1 MKKFFVALMAVLV
14 LAGCG
19 AQKEEKK
26 TASEVMMM
34 TVEMVN
40 STTEML
46 EKAETA
52 DEVVEAM
59 SVMVNEMKEL
69 QNKYGDVLAEIQEM
83 NEEEMLEKY
92 ADEVAAVE
100 EAATRFYEVLVV
112 KEQEIE
118 MTPEAQEKMM
128 QVLRSASEL

>member
-1 MKKFFVALMAVLV
+1 MKKFFVAFMAVLV

-128 QVLRSASEL
+128 QVLQSASEL

>member
-1 MKKFFVALMAVLV
+1 MKKFFVAFMAVLV

-34 TVEMVN
+34 TVETVN

-83 NEEEMLEKY
+83 NEEEMLEKD

-128 QVLRSASEL
+128 QVLQSASEL

>member
-128 QVLRSASEL
+128 QVLQSASEL

>member
-59 SVMVNEMKEL
+59 SVMVGEVKEL
-69 QNKYGDVLAEIQEM
+69 QNKYGDVLAELQEM
-83 NEEEMLEKY
+83 SDEEMAEKY

-100 EAATRFYEVLVV
+100 EAATRFYKVLVV

-128 QVLRSASEL
+128 QVLQSASEL

>member
-1 MKKFFVALMAVLV
+1 MKKIFVALMAVLV

-40 STTEML
+40 STTAML

-112 KEQEIE
+112 KEREIE

-128 QVLRSASEL
+128 QVLQSASEL

>member
-1 MKKFFVALMAVLV
+1 MAVLV

-112 KEQEIE
+112 KEREIE

-128 QVLRSASEL
+128 QVLQSASEL

>member
-1 MKKFFVALMAVLV
+1 MAVLV

-40 STTEML
+40 STTAML

-128 QVLRSASEL
+128 QVLQSASEL

>member
-1 MKKFFVALMAVLV
+1 MKKIFVALMAVLV

-40 STTEML
+40 STTAML

-128 QVLRSASEL
+128 QVLQSASEL

>member
-1 MKKFFVALMAVLV
+1 MAVLV

-34 TVEMVN
+34 TVETVN

-128 QVLRSASEL
+128 QVLQSASEL

>member
-1 MKKFFVALMAVLV
+1 MKKFFVAFMAVLV

-34 TVEMVN
+34 TVETVN

-52 DEVVEAM
+52 DGVVEAM

-128 QVLRSASEL
+128 QVLQSASEL

>member
-1 MKKFFVALMAVLV
+1 MKKIFVAFMAVLV

-34 TVEMVN
+34 TVETVN

-52 DEVVEAM
+52 DDVVEAM

-128 QVLRSASEL
+128 QVLQSASEL

>member
-1 MKKFFVALMAVLV
+1 MKKFFVAFMAVLV

-34 TVEMVN
+34 TVETVN

-128 QVLRSASEL
+128 QVLQSASEL

>member
-69 QNKYGDVLAEIQEM
+69 QNKYGDVLAEIQQM

-128 QVLRSASEL
+128 QVLQSASEL

>member
-40 STTEML
+40 STTAML

-112 KEQEIE
+112 KEREIE

-128 QVLRSASEL
+128 QVLQSACEL

>member
-1 MKKFFVALMAVLV
+1 MKKIFVALMAVLV

-128 QVLRSASEL
+128 QVLQSASEL

>member
-1 MKKFFVALMAVLV
+1 MKKIFVALMAVLV

-100 EAATRFYEVLVV
+100 EAAIRFYEVLAV

-128 QVLRSASEL
+128 QVLQSASEL

>member
-1 MKKFFVALMAVLV
+1 MKKIFVALMAVLV

-40 STTEML
+40 SITEML

-112 KEQEIE
+112 KEREIE

-128 QVLRSASEL
+128 QVLQSASEL

>member
-1 MKKFFVALMAVLV
+1 MKKIFVALMAVLV

-40 STTEML
+40 STTAML

-100 EAATRFYEVLVV
+100 EAAIRFYEVLAV

-128 QVLRSASEL
+128 QVLQSASEL

>member
-1 MKKFFVALMAVLV
+1 MKRLFIALMAVLV

-26 TASEVMMM
+26 TVSEVMMM
-34 TVEMVN
+34 TVEIMN
-40 STTEML
+40 SATDKL

-59 SVMVNEMKEL
+59 SVMVGEVKEL
-69 QNKYGDVLAEIQEM
+69 QNKYGDVLAELQEIP
-83 NEEEMLEKY
+83 EEEMAEIY
-92 ADEVAAVE
+92 ADEVAAAE
-100 EAATRFYEVLVV
+100 EAAKRFYEVLLV

-128 QVLRSASEL
+128 QVLQSASEL